1 MMTHT
6 DATELLKSLIAIPS
20 VSRDEKAVADFLEEQ
35 LKQQGLAPMRHHNN
49 LWCVGRAQLSN
60 RPTLLLNAHI
70 DTVKPAAGWL
80 SDPFT
85 PQVEGERLYGLG
97 SNDCGGGLVSLLA
110 VFTQL
115 ESVPTFLGIS
125 FFWLRQKRRCRERTA
140 LRVSFRSCPTSTA
153 PSLANRQ
160 ACSQP
165 LPKKD

>member
-6 DATELLKSLIAIPS
+6 DATELLKRLIAIPS

-97 SNDCGGGLVSLLA
+97 STDCGGGLVSLLA
-110 VFTQL
+110 VFTRL
-115 ESVPTFLGIS
+115 ET
-125 FFWLRQKRRCRERTA
+125 R
-140 LRVSFRSCPTSTA
+140 
-153 PSLANRQ
+153 
-160 ACSQP
+160 
-165 LPKKD
+165 